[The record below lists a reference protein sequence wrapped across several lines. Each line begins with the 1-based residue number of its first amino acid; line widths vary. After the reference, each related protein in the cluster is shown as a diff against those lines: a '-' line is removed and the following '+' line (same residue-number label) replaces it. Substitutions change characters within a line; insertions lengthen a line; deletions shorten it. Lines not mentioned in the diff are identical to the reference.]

1 MFVFRNI
8 RTDDYRTI
16 NDVHTVNIVLF
27 DKSELN
33 FDEPNLFNASRVL
46 FEQEWI
52 NVTFDNEILLSRNS
66 WILKRSDLL

>member
-33 FDEPNLFNASRVL
+33 FVEPNLFNAARVL

-52 NVTFDNEILLSRNS
+52 NVTFDNEISLSRNS